1 MAEWLLG
8 NGCVPIYNLMEDAA
22 TAEISRTQLW
32 HWVHHPEG
40 ILDDGRK
47 VTLELFRNLMQEEM
61 EEICEV
67 VGDECF
73 GDGKYNLA
81 AQLFDE
87 IISNAELEEF
97 LTLRAYPHLD

>member
-1 MAEWLLG
+1 
-8 NGCVPIYNLMEDAA
+8 MEDAA

-40 ILDDGRK
+40 ILVDGRK
-47 VTLELFRNLMQEEM
+47 VTVELFHNVMQEEL
-61 EEICEV
+61 EDICEV
-67 VGDECF
+67 VGDECS
-73 GDGKYNLA
+73 GDGRYNPA

-87 IISNAELEEF
+87 IISSEELEEF

>member
-1 MAEWLLG
+1 M
-8 NGCVPIYNLMEDAA
+8 
-22 TAEISRTQLW
+22 
-32 HWVHHPEG
+32 HHPQG

-61 EEICEV
+61 EQICDV

-73 GDGKYNLA
+73 GEGKYNLA
-81 AQLFDE
+81 SQLFDE
-87 IISNAELEEF
+87 IISSDELEEF